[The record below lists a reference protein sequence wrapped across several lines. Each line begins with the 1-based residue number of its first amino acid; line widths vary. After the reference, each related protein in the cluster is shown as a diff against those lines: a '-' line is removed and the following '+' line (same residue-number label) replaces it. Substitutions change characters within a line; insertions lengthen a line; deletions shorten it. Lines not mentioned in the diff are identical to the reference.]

1 MTQVEA
7 VYRGGK
13 FEPLGPVD
21 LQEEQRVTLRIE
33 PGLKEQMD
41 AWLKDVRAIQAQ
53 IVARSGFLSD
63 STALIAEDRMR

>member
-21 LQEEQRVTLRIE
+21 LAEEQRVVLRYE
-33 PGLKEQMD
+33 RELKPDLATWFKETQS
-41 AWLKDVRAIQAQ
+41 LREAIAKRTG
-53 IVARSGFLSD
+53 VLPD
-63 STALIAEDRMR
+63 STADIAADRMR